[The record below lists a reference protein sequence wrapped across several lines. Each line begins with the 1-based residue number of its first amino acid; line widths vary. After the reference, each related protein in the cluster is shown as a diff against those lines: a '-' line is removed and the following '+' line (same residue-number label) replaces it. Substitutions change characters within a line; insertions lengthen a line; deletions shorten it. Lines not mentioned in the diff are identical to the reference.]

1 MSKKKKLKFVRPD
14 EAFSRGPLSFA
25 RFGKNTVVQS
35 NWPEDAFAKM
45 QQRSVEKYPSI
56 IKKIDQLVAEIAQL
70 VSGLPATQ
78 LLHRA
83 WWEMA
88 GNHIKV
94 KSESETGTEEVI
106 SIRMIDYVQ
115 SVIVSV
121 EPAANQRQEVTEEEW
136 KILTGKVEKLFQT
149 VNLDY
154 QICLSAKSKAENPKL
169 DEHFEEFKFKAQLRL
184 GFHRCCCRSYRLMQ
198 KNYDK
203 LAL

>member
-1 MSKKKKLKFVRPD
+1 
-14 EAFSRGPLSFA
+14 
-25 RFGKNTVVQS
+25 
-35 NWPEDAFAKM
+35 
-45 QQRSVEKYPSI
+45 
-56 IKKIDQLVAEIAQL
+56 
-70 VSGLPATQ
+70 
-78 LLHRA
+78 
-83 WWEMA
+83 
-88 GNHIKV
+88 
-94 KSESETGTEEVI
+94 
-106 SIRMIDYVQ
+106 MIDYVQ